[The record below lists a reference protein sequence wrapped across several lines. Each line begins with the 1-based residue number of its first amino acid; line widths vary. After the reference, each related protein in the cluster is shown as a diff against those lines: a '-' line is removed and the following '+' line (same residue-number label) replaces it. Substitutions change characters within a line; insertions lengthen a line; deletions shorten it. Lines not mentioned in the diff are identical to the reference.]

1 MASKYSI
8 RDLEQLSGIK
18 AHTLRIWEQ
27 RYGILKPERTATN
40 IRWYTADELKKILNI
55 SLLNNNGIKISHIAC
70 MSNEEIASKVH
81 QLISGEN
88 IESEY
93 VTSLVIAMVEYEED
107 RFEKI
112 FSGCILRLGYERTIE
127 QIILPFLRKIGV
139 MWQTGSINPAQEHF
153 VSNLIRQ
160 KIIVAIDSCLTS
172 VKPDASKVVFFLPNG
187 ELHELAILYYYYLF
201 KSRGHRCLYLGQS
214 VPFDDLIT
222 VFQSQQPD
230 LMLTVITSD
239 PKEGKIQG
247 YLDRLAES
255 PINCRVLAS
264 GRKFFEDNLRISS
277 NIHIFKEITDL
288 HQLLN
293 DLSN

>member
-55 SLLNNNGIKISHIAC
+55 SLLNTNGIKISHIAG
-70 MSNEEIASKVH
+70 MSNEEIANKVH
-81 QLISGEN
+81 EIISGEN
-88 IESEY
+88 VESEY
-93 VTSLVIAMVEYEED
+93 VTSLVIAMVEYEEE

-153 VSNLIRQ
+153 VTNLVRQ
-160 KIIVAIDSCLTS
+160 KIIVAIDSCLTP
-172 VKPDASKVVFFLPNG
+172 VKPDARKIVFFLPNG
-187 ELHELAILYYYYLF
+187 ELHELALLYYYYLF
-201 KSRGHRCLYLGQS
+201 KARGYRCLYLGQS
-214 VPFDDLIT
+214 VPFDDVISVYT
-222 VFQSQQPD
+222 GQKPD

-247 YLDRLAES
+247 YLDRLEAS
-255 PINCRVLAS
+255 PIDCQVLAS
-264 GRKFFEDNLRISS
+264 GRKFFDDDIRIPS
-277 NIHIFKEITDL
+277 NVRIFREITDL
-288 HQLLN
+288 HQVIN
-293 DLSN
+293 ELSL

>member
-40 IRWYTADELKKILNI
+40 IRWYTAEELKKILNI
-55 SLLNNNGIKISHIAC
+55 SLLNTNGLKISHIAC
-70 MSNEEIASKVH
+70 MSNEEIANKVH
-81 QLISGEN
+81 ELISGEN
-88 IESEY
+88 VESEY
-93 VTSLVIAMVEYEED
+93 VTSLVIAMVEYEEE

-153 VSNLIRQ
+153 VTNLIRQ
-160 KIIVAIDSCLTS
+160 KIIVAIDSCLTP
-172 VKPDASKVVFFLPNG
+172 VKPDARKIVFFLPNG

-201 KSRGHRCLYLGQS
+201 KVRGYRCLYLGQS
-214 VPFDDLIT
+214 VPFDDLVSVYT
-222 VFQSQQPD
+222 SQTPD

-247 YLDRLAES
+247 YLDRLEAS
-255 PINCRVLAS
+255 PIACTVLAS
-264 GRKFFEDNLRISS
+264 GRKFFDDEIRIPA
-277 NIHIFKEITDL
+277 NMRIFKEISDL
-288 HQLLN
+288 HQFIKEIQP
-293 DLSN
+293 